1 MQQFIIYNYQFQK
14 VLDDGELDLFE
25 TYEERKKRIDSNFEK
40 KQKIFSDLLYSD
52 ANAGGKRI
60 VFKAKNSQK
69 DYLHLFAVNPSD
81 DFFVLRI
88 ANKQV
93 KMLTNNKLQQV
104 YAQDFPFSTV
114 IIDNR
119 KGIQRILIEDK
130 KSAFRDVR
138 TIERILEDT
147 FGRYLNSYG
156 LRIVLMHL
164 QNAEDFWKYVEND
177 VQFPQGVY
185 RLRFIL
191 PTINLDRLASSME
204 EVMRVIRKSFGGTLE
219 CQFTAEAGGRVH
231 IDRNDKVQYEF
242 IRIMMEEFGS
252 DNIILFSNTNK
263 RRPIKIGSNSFKTV
277 NIDSTLIDNISDSSG
292 SKGLFTDSAIEELKK
307 ITLTG
312 IDEKDIKI
320 L

>member
-25 TYEERKKRIDSNFEK
+25 TYEDRKKRIEGNFER
-40 KQKIFSDLLYSD
+40 KQEIFSDLLYND

-60 VFKAKNSQK
+60 VFKARNSQK
-69 DYLHLFAVNPSD
+69 DYLHLFAVDPSD

-93 KMLTNNKLQQV
+93 KILTNNKLQQV
-104 YAQDFPFSTV
+104 YAHDFPFSTI

-138 TIERILEDT
+138 TIEKILEYT
-147 FGRYLNSYG
+147 FERHLNAYG
-156 LRIVLMHL
+156 LRISLMHL
-164 QNAEDFWKYVEND
+164 QNAEDFWNYVENPIH
-177 VQFPQGVY
+177 FPQGIY

-191 PTINLDRLASSME
+191 PTINLDRLAASME
-204 EVMRVIRKSFGGTLE
+204 EVMKVIRKSFGGILE
-219 CQFTAEAGGRVH
+219 CQFTAETGGRVNV
-231 IDRNDKVQYEF
+231 DRNDKVQYEF

-252 DNIILFSNTNK
+252 ENIIIFSNTNK
-263 RRPIKIGSNSFKTV
+263 RRAIKIGSSSFKTI

-292 SKGLFTDSAIEELKK
+292 YKGLFTDSAIEELKK
-307 ITLTG
+307 ITITG
-312 IDEKDIKI
+312 IDDKDIN
-320 L
+320 LL